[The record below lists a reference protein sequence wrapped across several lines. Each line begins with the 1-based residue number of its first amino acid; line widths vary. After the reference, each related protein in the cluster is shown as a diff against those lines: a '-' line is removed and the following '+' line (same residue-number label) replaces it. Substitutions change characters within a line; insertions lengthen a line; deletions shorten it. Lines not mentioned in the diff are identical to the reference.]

1 MEENLKGQEAS
12 PPEPEE
18 NLGAED
24 QGKEPEEKENNLE
37 NKINR
42 LFEEFENVK
51 KEVEETNKEKEEL
64 IEKNKT
70 QFTIAKLK
78 EKDLLDLFDL
88 IDINKSEEEIENNIN
103 LLEEK
108 INSLVENKVTDE
120 VKKRMSELSY
130 TPHGNKK
137 VYPTND
143 RNKFRNFIK
152 GL

>member
-12 PPEPEE
+12 PPELEE

-42 LFEEFENVK
+42 LFEEFENIK

-70 QFTIAKLK
+70 QFIIAKLK

-88 IDINKSEEEIENNIN
+88 IDINQEEEEIENNIN

-108 INSLVENKVTDE
+108 INSLVENKVTEE
-120 VKKRMSELSY
+120 VKKKMSELSY
-130 TPHGNKK
+130 TPPSNKK

>member
-12 PPEPEE
+12 PPELEE

-24 QGKEPEEKENNLE
+24 QGEEPEEKENNLE

-42 LFEEFENVK
+42 LFEEFENIK

-64 IEKNKT
+64 IEKNKV
-70 QFTIAKLK
+70 QFILAKLK
-78 EKDLLDLFDL
+78 DKNLIDLFDL
-88 IDINKSEEEIENNIN
+88 IDKNKSEEEIENNIN

-108 INSLVENKVTDE
+108 INSLVENKVTEE

-130 TPHGNKK
+130 TPPSNKK
-137 VYPTND
+137 GYLTND
-143 RNKFRNFIK
+143 KNKFRNFIK